1 MRASN
6 LFKSFLLGL
15 TLLLA
20 AGAFAANKGPLQIT
34 DPTSVGGKQLK
45 PGDYTVTWDGDGP
58 NVQLNVMKGSK
69 VVTTVPAHIVPADR
83 SVSHNSIVSTENSD
97 GTKSLS
103 EIRISGKK
111 YALEIGEN
119 MGGSQAGSNDKSD
132 K

>member
-1 MRASN
+1 MKSN
-6 LFKSFLLGL
+6 VLKSFLLAL

-34 DPTSVGGKQLK
+34 DSTSVGGKQLK

-58 NVQLNVMKGSK
+58 NVQLSVMKGSK
-69 VVTTVPAHIVPADR
+69 VVTTVPAHIVAVDHSSP
-83 SVSHNSIVSTENSD
+83 SNSIVAKENGD

-103 EIRISGKK
+103 EIRFSGKK
-111 YALEIGEN
+111 YALEVGEN
-119 MGGSQAGSNDKSD
+119 MVGSQAGSSDKSD

>member
-1 MRASN
+1 MKSN
-6 LFKSFLLGL
+6 VLKSFLLAL

-34 DPTSVGGKQLK
+34 DSTSVGGKQLK

-58 NVQLNVMKGSK
+58 NVQLSVMKGSK
-69 VVTTVPAHIVPADR
+69 VVTTVPAHIVAVDHSSP
-83 SVSHNSIVSTENSD
+83 SNSIVAKENGD

-103 EIRISGKK
+103 EIRFSGKK
-111 YALEIGEN
+111 YALEVGEN
-119 MGGSQAGSNDKSD
+119 MGGSQAGSSDKSD

>member
-1 MRASN
+1 MRAPN
-6 LFKSFLLGL
+6 LIKSSLLGL

-20 AGAFAANKGPLQIT
+20 GSAFAANKGPLQIT

-58 NVQLNVMKGSK
+58 NVQLNIMKGSK
-69 VVTTVPAHIVPADR
+69 VVTTVPAHVV
-83 SVSHNSIVSTENSD
+83 SVDHSVERNSTVATETSD

-103 EIRISGKK
+103 EIRFSGKK
-111 YALEIGEN
+111 YALQIENN

-132 K
+132 R